1 MVVTSRSQ
9 VAVRLSITVCGRS
22 LAGAGHV
29 ALRSHIA
36 MSETPLATPV
46 PDGPDD
52 RPARS
57 RLRRAFTWG
66 GVVVVL
72 VLAAIVAAA
81 LTPSSH
87 SSPAAGAGT
96 AQRAVAA
103 ADLTPN
109 PLGRQNKVL
118 GTHIAAAKY
127 GTQVAQR
134 ENGYNQTGPIS
145 DLTPLRP
152 GLFRIPENRYRR
164 YAEHWAVILGHDVPP
179 LNVALG
185 AGDRSLAKR
194 RWLTAFSDYL
204 HLGAV
209 YELLPGNLNDELAR
223 VPSSTSDTDFPGLHR
238 IEKGLWTGERL
249 SDLVPV
255 STALSATVVRLK
267 KRLPTVTFDP
277 LDYVARGHEILEDA
291 QRDLLSGAQVPWSG
305 AGVLGTAAGIVAT
318 DKVIQTLTPLLN
330 GRENTLGQV
339 QVWMIRVRHV
349 FTQIRRPDGTYPTNG
364 QLTESQR
371 TRING
376 VLAGALG
383 ALEQLPGT
391 LEAAKTA
398 NIPEIPK
405 GSNGR

>member
-1 MVVTSRSQ
+1 
-9 VAVRLSITVCGRS
+9 
-22 LAGAGHV
+22 
-29 ALRSHIA
+29 
-36 MSETPLATPV
+36 MSKTPPRTLL
-46 PDGPDD
+46 PDGPDL
-52 RPARS
+52 PGRS
-57 RLRRAFTWG
+57 GVRRVLTWG

-72 VLAAIVAAA
+72 VVAAIVAAA
-81 LTPSSH
+81 LTPGSS
-87 SSPAAGAGT
+87 SSGGDGGV

-109 PLGRQNKVL
+109 PLARQNKVL
-118 GTHIAAAKY
+118 GTHIAASKY

-134 ENGYNQTGPIS
+134 ENGYNQHGPIS

-152 GLFRIPENRYRR
+152 GLFVIPENRYRH
-164 YAEHWAVILGHDVPP
+164 YAERWAVILGRDVPP
-179 LNVALG
+179 LTAALRS
-185 AGDRSLAKR
+185 GDRTLAKR

-209 YELLPGNLNDELAR
+209 YGLLPGNLNDELAR

-238 IEKGLWTGERL
+238 IEKGLWTGEPL
-249 SDLVPV
+249 SGLVRV
-255 STALSATVVRLK
+255 STQLSATVVRLK
-267 KRLPTVTFDP
+267 RRLPTVKFDP

-330 GRENTLGQV
+330 GRENTLGEV

-349 FTQIRRPDGTYPTNG
+349 FAQLRRPDGTYPTNG
-364 QLTESQR
+364 QLTMSQR
-371 TRING
+371 ERING

-391 LEAAKTA
+391 LEAAKTP